1 MNEIEKIE
9 IVMEKYRQPAI
20 MVHRPYP
27 PVGLT
32 EINSYLG
39 GRPRLPRDIDWPLTN
54 NGIPLHFLAQID
66 CAELPS
72 TEGLLPDAGV
82 LYFFARIDE
91 EMLWG
96 ESGDPADDCRVLF
109 APLGTR
115 GLQPPADLPEVQF
128 GLSGPVVDFKLP
140 GDPPVQLYPRWPVT
154 LHRISSWPDKSA
166 IGETFSVEYQR
177 AVRRARA
184 AEVVRVLG
192 LPVKARSTG
201 DWQRSLLGSH
211 SQEPRTASSKAPFP
225 QLWVMVDRIA
235 RYIMKQSAAKM
246 WRPPEKNGP
255 NPVVLREI
263 EAAATSWV
271 AEAARHRLDRAPD
284 PIVSDKFANWL
295 RATSE
300 RQFFEWKVQE
310 ALRKGLASAVQFAA
324 SEPEA
329 AALIPTDY
337 YSNMEGHH
345 IPVHV
350 SGPDVRASGTNR
362 WKIGENLHQM
372 LGNARSTQT
381 ARPVERDDILLLQL
395 KSDDGVNFMF
405 CDVGEAEF
413 WINKHDLAARRFD
426 KVFAT
431 TCGG

>member
-1 MNEIEKIE
+1 MMNELEKIE

-27 PVGLT
+27 PVGLA

-39 GRPRLPRDIDWPLTN
+39 GRPRLPRDIDWPLTS
-54 NGIPLHFLAQID
+54 NGVPLHFLAQID
-66 CAELPS
+66 CSELPS
-72 TEGLLPDAGV
+72 TEGVLPDAGV

-91 EMLWG
+91 EMIWG
-96 ESGDPADDCRVLF
+96 EGNPQDDCRVLF

-115 GLQPPADLPEVQF
+115 ELQPPVDLPEVQF

-140 GDPPVQLYPRWPVT
+140 GDRPIQLYPRWPVT
-154 LHRISSWPDKSA
+154 FHRINSWPDKSA
-166 IGETFSVEYQR
+166 IGETLSVEYHK

-192 LPVKARSTG
+192 LPVKVASAG
-201 DWQRSLLGSH
+201 GWQRSLLGSR
-211 SQEPRTASSKAPFP
+211 SQETRTAFSKPSFP

-235 RYIMKQSAAKM
+235 RHIAKQSAAKM
-246 WRPPEKNGP
+246 WPSPEKNGP
-255 NPVVLREI
+255 DPIVLRDI
-263 EAAATSWV
+263 EAAAMSWV
-271 AEAARHRLDRAPD
+271 AEAARHRLDRAPE
-284 PIVSDKFANWL
+284 SSQSEKFSNWL
-295 RATSE
+295 QATSQH
-300 RQFFEWKVQE
+300 QFFEWKLQD

-324 SEPEA
+324 SEPEG

-350 SGPDVRASGTNR
+350 SGPDVRASGAKR
-362 WKIGENLHQM
+362 WSISGTYHQM
-372 LGNARSTQT
+372 LGNAGSTQN
-381 ARPVERDDILLLQL
+381 ARPVERDDVLLLQL
-395 KSDDGVNFMF
+395 KSDYGVNFMF

-413 WINKHDLAARRFD
+413 WINKRDLAARRFD

>member
-27 PVGLT
+27 PVGLA

-39 GRPRLPRDIDWPLTN
+39 GRPRLPSDIDWPLTSD
-54 NGIPLHFLAQID
+54 GVPLHFLAQID
-66 CAELPS
+66 CSELPS
-72 TEGLLPDAGV
+72 TDGVLPDAGV

-91 EMLWG
+91 EMIWG
-96 ESGDPADDCRVLF
+96 EGNPQDDCRVLF

-115 GLQPPADLPEVQF
+115 ELQPPVDLPEVQF

-140 GDPPVQLYPRWPVT
+140 GDPPVQVYPRWPVT
-154 LHRISSWPDKSA
+154 FHRINSWPDKSA
-166 IGETFSVEYQR
+166 IGETLSVEYHR

-192 LPVKARSTG
+192 LPVKTASNG
-201 DWQRSLLGSH
+201 GWHRSLLSSR
-211 SQEPRTASSKAPFP
+211 SQETSKTPFP

-235 RYIMKQSAAKM
+235 RHIAKQSAAKM
-246 WRPPEKNGP
+246 WPSPDRKGP
-255 NPVVLREI
+255 DPSVLSDI
-263 EAAATSWV
+263 EACALDWV
-271 AEAARHRLDRAPD
+271 AEAAQHRLDSAPE
-284 PIVSDKFANWL
+284 PSQSEKFVKWL
-295 RATSE
+295 QAASE
-300 RQFFEWKVQE
+300 HQFFEWKLQE

-324 SEPEA
+324 SEPDA
-329 AALIPTDY
+329 AALIPADY
-337 YSNMEGHH
+337 YSNMEGRH

-350 SGPDVRASGTNR
+350 EGPNLRASGTNR
-362 WKIGENLHQM
+362 WKIGEQFHQM

-381 ARPVERDDILLLQL
+381 ARPVEREEVLLLQL

-413 WINKHDLAARRFD
+413 WINKRDLAARQFD
-426 KVFAT
+426 KVSAT